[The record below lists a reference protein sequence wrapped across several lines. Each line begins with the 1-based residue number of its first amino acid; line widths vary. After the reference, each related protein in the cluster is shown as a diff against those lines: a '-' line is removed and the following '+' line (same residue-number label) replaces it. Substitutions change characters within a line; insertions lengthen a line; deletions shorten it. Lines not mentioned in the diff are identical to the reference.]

1 MVRFQWVT
9 QVQLDS
15 IDFNWMQLVQ
25 CDENKS
31 DHWILLKGHIQYF
44 YLLIW
49 TIKIQL
55 CRKNGTERG
64 EESAASGIF
73 EDTED
78 FVF

>member
-1 MVRFQWVT
+1 M
-9 QVQLDS
+9 VQLDS
-15 IDFNWMQLVQ
+15 IDLNWMQLVQ

-55 CRKNGTERG
+55 CKKNGIERG
-64 EESAASGIF
+64 EESAASGIS